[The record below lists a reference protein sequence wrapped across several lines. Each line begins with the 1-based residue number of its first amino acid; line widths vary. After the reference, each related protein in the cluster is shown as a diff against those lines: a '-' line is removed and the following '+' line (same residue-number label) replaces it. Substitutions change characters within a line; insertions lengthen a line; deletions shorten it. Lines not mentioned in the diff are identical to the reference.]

1 MTGEP
6 APDGPGAPGGWLVL
20 RGTAGVLRGD
30 VLLIPAGG
38 EATVGRGSGSTLPLT
53 RTAGYRA
60 MSVRP
65 AVLRQACQGVSRRHF
80 RVAVPG
86 PGEAVVEDLS
96 RAGTFVDG
104 SRLTE
109 PLRLLDLADR
119 AHELRFGRGEVME
132 MRWIPAPPGGP
143 PAAPPQGG
151 R

>member
-6 APDGPGAPGGWLVL
+6 APDGPGGPGGWLVL
-20 RGTAGVLRGD
+20 RGTEGILRGEI
-30 VLLIPAGG
+30 LLIPAGR

-53 RTAGYRA
+53 RASGYRA

-65 AVLRQACQGVSRRHF
+65 AALRQACQGVSRRHF

-104 SRLTE
+104 SRLKE
-109 PLRLLDLADR
+109 PLHLLDLADR
-119 AHELRFGRGEVME
+119 SHEVRFGRGEVLE
-132 MRWIPAPPGGP
+132 MRWVAAKPALPSGE
-143 PAAPPQGG
+143 G